1 MVRGGLEDRVIGDE
15 PAGLILA
22 KAWAG
27 AGHELIGVFVESAQA
42 IERVE
47 DLIPDVPIA
56 PMAAVAEDADLVV
69 LAVPYKDIELTCEGL
84 TDLGVFGPKKIIV
97 QLSPHHGYQ
106 VLSAAARVGAIPVA
120 LHPVMHF
127 TGTSMDLT
135 VLKNTTVAIS
145 APEPLLPIAQALA
158 IELGAEPAIIQEEQ
172 RASYS
177 EAFEVASGFS
187 SLVVQQ
193 AVGILSEAG
202 VPDAARLIAPV
213 VRSAVETALY
223 APVKGIDP
231 EDAY

>member
-1 MVRGGLEDRVIGDE
+1 MKLGVIGDE
-15 PAGLILA
+15 PAGLVLA

-27 AGHELIGVFVESAQA
+27 AGHDLIGVFVESKEA

-47 DLIPDVPIA
+47 DLLPDVPIA
-56 PMAAVAEDADLVV
+56 PMAAVAEDADLVI
-69 LAVPYKDIELTCEGL
+69 LSVPYKDIELTCEGL
-84 TDLGVFGPKKIIV
+84 SDLGVFGPKKIIV

-106 VLSAAARVGAIPVA
+106 VLSAAARLGAIPVA
-120 LHPVMHF
+120 LHPLMHF
-127 TGTSMDLT
+127 TGTSMDLS

-158 IELGAEPAIIQEEQ
+158 IELGSEPAIITEEQ
-172 RASYS
+172 RAAFS

-193 AVGILSEAG
+193 AVGILDQAG

-213 VRSAVETALY
+213 VRSAVESALY
-223 APVKGIDP
+223 APVRGIDP

>member
-1 MVRGGLEDRVIGDE
+1 MKVGVIGDE

-27 AGHELIGVFVESAQA
+27 AGHELIGVFVESAEA

-47 DLIPDVPIA
+47 DLVPDVPIA
-56 PMAAVAEDADLVV
+56 PMAAVAEDADLVI
-69 LAVPYKDIELTCEGL
+69 LSVPFKDIELTCEGL
-84 TDLGVFGPKKIIV
+84 SDLGVFGPRKIIV
-97 QLSPHHGYQ
+97 QLSPHHGYT
-106 VLSAAARVGAIPVA
+106 VLASAARLGAIPVA

-145 APEPLLPIAQALA
+145 APGPLLPIAQALA
-158 IELGAEPAIIQEEQ
+158 IELGGEPIVIMEEQ
-172 RASYS
+172 RAAYS

-193 AVGILSEAG
+193 AIGILADAG
-202 VPDAARLIAPV
+202 VPDASKLIAPV
-213 VRSAVETALY
+213 VRSAVESALY
-223 APVKGIDP
+223 KPVVGLDP
-231 EDAY
+231 KDVL

>member
-1 MVRGGLEDRVIGDE
+1 MKLGVIGDE

-27 AGHELIGVFVESAQA
+27 AGHDLIGVFVESAIA

-47 DLIPDVPIA
+47 DLLPDVPIA
-56 PMAAVAEDADLVV
+56 PMAAVAEDADLVIFS
-69 LAVPYKDIELTCEGL
+69 VPYSDIELTCEGL
-84 TDLGVFGPKKIIV
+84 SDLGVFGPKKIIV
-97 QLSPHHGYQ
+97 HLSPHHGYE
-106 VLSAAARVGAIPVA
+106 VLSAAARLGAIPVA
-120 LHPVMHF
+120 LHPLMHF
-127 TGTSMDLT
+127 TGTSMDLS

-145 APEPLLPIAQALA
+145 APEALLPIAQALA
-158 IELGAEPAIIQEEQ
+158 IELGAEPAIIQEGQ
-172 RASYS
+172 RAAFS

-193 AVGILSEAG
+193 AVGILSQAG

-213 VRSAVETALY
+213 VKSAVETALHSP
-223 APVKGIDP
+223 ARGIDP

>member
-1 MVRGGLEDRVIGDE
+1 MKVGVIGDE

-27 AGHELIGVFVESAQA
+27 AGHELIGVYVESASA

-47 DLIPDVPIA
+47 DLFPDVPIA
-56 PMAAVAEDADLVV
+56 PMAAVAEDADLVI

-84 TDLGVFGPKKIIV
+84 SDLGVFGPKKIIV

-106 VLSAAARVGAIPVA
+106 VLSAAARLGAIPVA
-120 LHPVMHF
+120 MHPVMHF

-158 IELGAEPAIIQEEQ
+158 IELGAEPAVIQEQQ
-172 RASYS
+172 RAAYS

-187 SLVVQQ
+187 SLVVKQ
-193 AVGILSEAG
+193 AVGILNEAG

-223 APVKGIDP
+223 SPVKGIDP

>member
-1 MVRGGLEDRVIGDE
+1 MKIGVIGDE

-27 AGHELIGVFVESAQA
+27 AGHELIGVFVESAEA

-172 RASYS
+172 RAAYS

>member
-1 MVRGGLEDRVIGDE
+1 MKVGVIGDE

-27 AGHELIGVFVESAQA
+27 AGHELIGVYVESAAA

-47 DLIPDVPIA
+47 DLMPDVPIA
-56 PMAAVAEDADLVV
+56 PMAAVAEDADLVI
-69 LAVPYKDIELTCEGL
+69 LSVPYADIELTCEGL
-84 TDLGVFGPKKIIV
+84 SDLGVFGPKKIIV

-106 VLSAAARVGAIPVA
+106 VLAAAARLGAIPVA

-158 IELGAEPAIIQEEQ
+158 IELGAEPAVIQESQ
-172 RASYS
+172 RAAYS

-193 AVGILSEAG
+193 AVGILNEAG

-223 APVKGIDP
+223 SPVKGIDP

>member
-1 MVRGGLEDRVIGDE
+1 MKVGVIGDE

-27 AGHELIGVFVESAQA
+27 AGHELIGVFVESAEA

-47 DLIPDVPIA
+47 DLVPDVPIA
-56 PMAAVAEDADLVV
+56 PMAAVAEDADLVI
-69 LAVPYKDIELTCEGL
+69 LSVPFKDIELTCEGL
-84 TDLGVFGPKKIIV
+84 SDLGVFGPRKIIV
-97 QLSPHHGYQ
+97 QLSPHHGYT
-106 VLSAAARVGAIPVA
+106 VLASAARLGAIPVA

-158 IELGAEPAIIQEEQ
+158 IELGGEPIVIMEEQ
-172 RASYS
+172 RAAYS

-193 AVGILSEAG
+193 AIGILADAG
-202 VPDAARLIAPV
+202 VPDASKLIAPV
-213 VRSAVETALY
+213 VRSAVESALY
-223 APVKGIDP
+223 KPVVGLDP
-231 EDAY
+231 KDVL

>member
-1 MVRGGLEDRVIGDE
+1 MKIGVIGDE

-27 AGHELIGVFVESAQA
+27 AGHELIGVFVESTGA

-47 DLIPDVPIA
+47 DLLSDIPIA

-69 LAVPYKDIELTCEGL
+69 LSVPYKDIELTCEGL
-84 TDLGVFGPKKIIV
+84 SDLGVFGPKKIIV
-97 QLSPHHGYQ
+97 HLSPHHGYE
-106 VLSAAARVGAIPVA
+106 VLSAAARLGSIPVA

-158 IELGAEPAIIQEEQ
+158 IELGAEPAVIQESQ
-172 RASYS
+172 RAAYS

-193 AVGILSEAG
+193 AVGILIEAG

-223 APVKGIDP
+223 SPVKGIDP

>member
-1 MVRGGLEDRVIGDE
+1 MKVGVIGDE

-27 AGHELIGVFVESAQA
+27 AGHELIGVFVESATA

-47 DLIPDVPIA
+47 DLLPDVPIA
-56 PMAAVAEDADLVV
+56 PMAAVAEDADLVI
-69 LAVPYKDIELTCEGL
+69 LSVPYSDIELTCEGL
-84 TDLGVFGPKKIIV
+84 TDLGVFGPRKIIL
-97 QLSPHHGYQ
+97 QLSPHHGYS
-106 VLSAAARVGAIPVA
+106 VLAAAARVGAIPVA

-158 IELGAEPAIIQEEQ
+158 IELGGEPVVIQEQQ
-172 RASYS
+172 REAYA
-177 EAFEVASGFS
+177 EAFEVASSFS

-193 AVGILSEAG
+193 AIGILESAG
-202 VPDAARLIAPV
+202 VPEAARLIAPV
-213 VRSAVETALY
+213 VRSAVESALSK
-223 APVKGIDP
+223 PVVGLDP
-231 EDAY
+231 KDVL

>member
-1 MVRGGLEDRVIGDE
+1 
-15 PAGLILA
+15 
-22 KAWAG
+22 
-27 AGHELIGVFVESAQA
+27 
-42 IERVE
+42 
-47 DLIPDVPIA
+47 
-56 PMAAVAEDADLVV
+56 
-69 LAVPYKDIELTCEGL
+69 VPYADIELTCEGL
-84 TDLGVFGPKKIIV
+84 SDLGVFGPRKIIV

-106 VLSAAARVGAIPVA
+106 VLSAAARLGAIPVA

-158 IELGAEPAIIQEEQ
+158 IELGAEPAVIQESQ
-172 RASYS
+172 RAAYS

-193 AVGILSEAG
+193 AVSILNEAG

-223 APVKGIDP
+223 SPVKGIDP